1 MMNQISIISKV
12 MNFTDLYS
20 MIEIVDIY
28 QEKSDPRTEP
38 CGMPYLTEALVDTW
52 PLIETNRFLSKR

>member
-1 MMNQISIISKV
+1 MNQISIISKV

-20 MIEIVDIY
+20 MIKIVDIY

-52 PLIETNRFLSKR
+52 PLIETNCFLSKR

>member
-1 MMNQISIISKV
+1 MNQISIISKV

-20 MIEIVDIY
+20 MIKIVDIY